1 MNEVNILHAFRHTFY
16 LGVYISMTISEKI
29 VKYMELQQVS
39 QRELAR
45 KTGIAQSTISDWK
58 NKGAVPP
65 ADKLPQIC
73 KVLNINMNELYDDSC
88 IQKDGFEFIIDT
100 EDELYEFVARYK
112 KMPVNTKNRLMSY
125 INAMMDIE
133 DESNRGYNGKEG

>member
-1 MNEVNILHAFRHTFY
+1 
-16 LGVYISMTISEKI
+16 MTIGEKI
-29 VKYMELQQVS
+29 VKYMELQHVS

-73 KVLNINMNELYDDSC
+73 KVLNIKLSDLYDE
-88 IQKDGFEFIIDT
+88 KDDIEFIIDI
-100 EDELYEFVARYK
+100 EDELYEFVIRYK
-112 KMPVNTKNRLMSY
+112 RMPVTTKKRLMTY
-125 INAMMDIE
+125 INAMMDVE
-133 DESNRGYNGKEG
+133 DESKRGYNEQKGRSNKKLHE

>member
-1 MNEVNILHAFRHTFY
+1 
-16 LGVYISMTISEKI
+16 MTISEKI

-73 KVLNINMNELYDDSC
+73 KVLNIKLSDLYDE
-88 IQKDGFEFIIDT
+88 KDDLEFIIDT
-100 EDELYEFVARYK
+100 EDELYEFVTRYK
-112 KMPVNTKNRLMSY
+112 RMPVTAKKRMMTY
-125 INAMMDIE
+125 IKAMMDVE
-133 DESNRGYNGKEG
+133 DESKRGYNGQEGRNSR